1 MSTPVEELSCQELVE
16 LVTAYLENA
25 LEPAERAR
33 FEAHLRGCD
42 GCRNYLGQ
50 MRLTIATLGTLP
62 SETIPPTVRSRLLDA
77 FKDWKRKRG

>member
-1 MSTPVEELSCQELVE
+1 MSIPAEELSCQELVE
-16 LVTAYLENA
+16 LITAYLEHA
-25 LEPAERAR
+25 LAPSERAR

-62 SETIPPTVRSRLLDA
+62 PQTIPPTVRGRLLDA
-77 FKDWKRKRG
+77 FRDWKRERR